1 MFPVRISLIPWQAVA
16 KADIETVRLGVQ
28 QVGLLGH
35 EAARTLVRPAA
46 RITRHCVLCR
56 EVQSL
61 LCTRDQGDS
70 LLHLAAA
77 GSRQSTS
84 WLTVVF

>member
-1 MFPVRISLIPWQAVA
+1 MA
-16 KADIETVRLGVQ
+16 KADVETVRLGLQ

-35 EAARTLVRPAA
+35 EAARALDQLPACD
-46 RITRHCVLCR
+46 CVLCSC

-61 LCTRDQGDS
+61 LSIRDEGDS

-77 GSRQSTS
+77 GSRQST
-84 WLTVVF
+84 